1 VSLGRVRASDTIQM
15 TSNVTVERSSRWPR
29 FLLPSPGGAQ
39 PIALSTV
46 LASAGAAVAVVA
58 YALVLVILPAGS
70 PGVIALSNLGS
81 FVAAGVAA
89 VLCLLA
95 GRRHQPGRARLSW
108 MLLGIGLACWAYGDG
123 YWAWSE
129 IVVGETPGVPSW
141 ADIGYIS
148 MIVFVLIGT
157 ALTPIT
163 RPREISRGRL
173 ALDATI
179 ILAAI
184 GAMAWSVALAPM
196 FNRLETD
203 PLTQAVTLLYPV
215 GSLGSLLLLS
225 ILMLRSAET
234 SVSIRLL
241 TIGWGLIAAAD
252 VAYVVLAADDA
263 YATGNPAD
271 LFWFTGAVLIGLA
284 AALDRPAEVRPVHEH
299 DVGQRWQMV
308 VPIVL
313 VIVVRVVMVL
323 QESGPDGLHVRPEQA
338 LLGLAA
344 VLLVVR
350 IAVGYRD
357 IVLIRELYAQRAREQ
372 EASHRAQ
379 EEAARLQGVI
389 LTGRELSH
397 LLSNDLAM
405 AVGWIDLLREHP
417 DLPPD
422 LREVVDDAAVGL
434 ERAADHLKRLQQVN
448 RVATRETPMGPA
460 LDLAQS
466 AARPDDG
473 PPPAS
478 L

>member
-1 VSLGRVRASDTIQM
+1 MSLGRDRASDTIQM
-15 TSNVTVERSSRWPR
+15 MGDVTAARSTRWPR

-39 PIALSTV
+39 PIALSTL
-46 LASAGAAVAVVA
+46 LASAGAAVAVIA
-58 YALVLVILPAGS
+58 YALVLLMLPAGS
-70 PGVIALSNLGS
+70 PGLIVLDNIGS
-81 FVAAGVAA
+81 FVAAGSAA
-89 VLCLLA
+89 ALCLLA
-95 GRRHQPGRARLSW
+95 GRRHPAGRARVSW
-108 MLLGIGLACWAYGDG
+108 MVLGIGLACWAYGDG

-129 IVVGETPGVPSW
+129 IVLGETPGVPSW
-141 ADIGYIS
+141 ADLGYLS
-148 MIVFVLIGT
+148 MVVFVLVGT
-157 ALTPIT
+157 ALTPIA
-163 RPREISRGRL
+163 RPREISRARL

-179 ILAAI
+179 IMAAV
-184 GAMAWSVALAPM
+184 GAIAWSVALAPL
-196 FNRLETD
+196 FHRLETD

-234 SVSIRLL
+234 AVSIRLL

-252 VAYVVLAADDA
+252 VAYVVLAADDT
-263 YATGNPAD
+263 YATGSPAD

-284 AALDRPAEVRPVHEH
+284 AMLDRPAEVRPVPEH
-299 DVGQRWQMV
+299 DIGQRWQIV
-308 VPIVL
+308 VPAALLIVA
-313 VIVVRVVMVL
+313 RAVMIL
-323 QESGPDGLHVRPEQA
+323 QESGPTGLHLRPEQA

-417 DLPPD
+417 ELPPD

-434 ERAADHLKRLQQVN
+434 ERAAEHLKRLQQVN

-473 PPPAS
+473 PRPE
-478 L
+478 